1 MFQRNSN
8 LPSEEIGGEV
18 VVLDVENDLLFS
30 SNVIGSFIWRELST
44 PKSLDEL
51 CSAIV
56 ANFRGADFKT
66 VEADVTEFVDLL
78 SSKGLV
84 RTVDTA
90 IGE

>member
-1 MFQRNSN
+1 M
-8 LPSEEIGGEV
+8 
-18 VVLDVENDLLFS
+18 VLDVENDLLFS

-56 ANFRGADFKT
+56 ANFTGADFKT

-84 RTVDTA
+84 RTVDRA
-90 IGE
+90 VDE